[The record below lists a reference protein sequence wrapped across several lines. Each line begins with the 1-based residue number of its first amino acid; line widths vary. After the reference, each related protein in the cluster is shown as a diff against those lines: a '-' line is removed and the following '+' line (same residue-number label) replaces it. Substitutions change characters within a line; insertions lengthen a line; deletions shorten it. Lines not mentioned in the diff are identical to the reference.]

1 MRLVILR
8 HAQTAG
14 NLGRCYIGGDTDEPL
29 CAEGIACAR
38 AKAPE
43 LARELAHAGA
53 AQPPSVWVSP
63 LARASQT
70 ADLLF
75 PGIGQVCL
83 DGLREMRFGAF
94 EGKTADELG
103 GDERYRSWVEGMCE
117 GACPQ
122 GESRA
127 AFSERSCDAVRSAL
141 SQATELGA
149 ETCCVVAH
157 GGTVMAAMEAFARPA
172 RSYFSWH
179 VACCCGYL
187 AELGTDGM
195 LRVMSEL

>member
-14 NLGRCYIGGDTDEPL
+14 NLERRYVGGDTDEPL

-43 LARELAHAGA
+43 LSRELAHAGV
-53 AQPPSVWVSP
+53 AQPPRVWVSP

-70 ADLLF
+70 AGLLF
-75 PGIGQVCL
+75 PGIEQVRL
-83 DGLREMRFGAF
+83 DGLREMCFGAF

-127 AFSERSCDAVRSAL
+127 VFSARSCDAVRGAL
-141 SQATELGA
+141 WQAAELGA

-157 GGTVMAAMEAFARPA
+157 GGTVMAAMEALARPT
-172 RSYFSWH
+172 RPYFFWH

-187 AELGTDGM
+187 AELGVDGM
-195 LRVMSEL
+195 LRVALEL